1 MRTSVDFCHGDGL
14 GDRALTWY
22 IGGLNY
28 QTEHHLF
35 PRLPHTAYPVVAP
48 VVAETCAELRSATTC
63 SRTSRLALRSHYR
76 HVRELGRPLPV

>member
-1 MRTSVDFCHGDGL
+1 VRTSVDFCHGDSL
-14 GDRALTWY
+14 GERLLTWY

-48 VVAETCAELRSATTC
+48 VVAATCAEFAVPYHVQPSLGIAI
-63 SRTSRLALRSHYR
+63 RSHYR
-76 HVRELGRPLPV
+76 HVRRLGRPG